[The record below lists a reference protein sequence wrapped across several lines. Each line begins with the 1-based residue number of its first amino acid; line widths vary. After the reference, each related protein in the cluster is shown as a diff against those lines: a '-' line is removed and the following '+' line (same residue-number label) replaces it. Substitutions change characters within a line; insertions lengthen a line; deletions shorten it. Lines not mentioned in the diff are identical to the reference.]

1 MLDKIE
7 NCLVGVGLAMGIAN
21 IETILGIVLVCIQ
34 IAIILGRT
42 ILAIIDKVK
51 NKDYNGIEEDL
62 RKTEEEMKEYYKYL
76 EELDEKNKDK
86 ERDINGKN

>member
-1 MLDKIE
+1 MLDKVE
-7 NCLVGVGLAMGIAN
+7 NYLVCVGLAMGIAN
-21 IETILGIVLVCIQ
+21 IETILGVILVCIQ

-42 ILAIIDKVK
+42 IVTIIDKLK
-51 NKDYNGIEEDL
+51 KKDYNGIEEDL

>member
-7 NCLVGVGLAMGIAN
+7 NCLVGIGLAMGIAN
-21 IETILGIVLVCIQ
+21 IETILGVILVCIQ

-42 ILAIIDKVK
+42 IITIIDKVK
-51 NKDYNGIEEDL
+51 RKDYNGIEEDL

-76 EELDEKNKDK
+76 EELDKKNKEK
-86 ERDINGKN
+86 ESDTNG

>member
-1 MLDKIE
+1 MIDKIE

-21 IETILGIVLVCIQ
+21 IETILGIVLVCTQ
-34 IAIILGRT
+34 ICIIIGRT
-42 ILAIIDKVK
+42 IVAIIDKAK

-86 ERDINGKN
+86 DRDINGKN

>member
-1 MLDKIE
+1 MINKIE

-21 IETILGIVLVCIQ
+21 IETILGIALVCIQ
-34 IAIILGRT
+34 ICIIIGRT
-42 ILAIIDKVK
+42 IVALIGKVK

>member
-7 NCLVGVGLAMGIAN
+7 NCLVGIGLAMGIAN
-21 IETILGIVLVCIQ
+21 IETLLGVILVCIQ

-42 ILAIIDKVK
+42 IITIIDKFK

-86 ERDINGKN
+86 ERDTNGKN

>member
-1 MLDKIE
+1 MIDKIE
-7 NCLVGVGLAMGIAN
+7 NFLVGIGLAMGIAN

-34 IAIILGRT
+34 ISIILVRT
-42 ILAIIDKVK
+42 IISIIEKAK
-51 NKDYNGIEEDL
+51 NNDYNGIEEDL

-76 EELDEKNKDK
+76 EELEEKNKDK

>member
-1 MLDKIE
+1 MIDKIE
-7 NCLVGVGLAMGIAN
+7 NCLVGVGLAMGIGN

-34 IAIILGRT
+34 ICIILGRT
-42 ILAIIDKVK
+42 IVAIIDKAK